1 MSWPQHQNA
10 LVVWQQKLPLMER
23 WGQRFSFNGVQKK
36 SQWNPAY
43 CPPGHHD
50 WTDVDYT
57 STVNRL
63 ERDQGRG
70 DTRAEVKNPV
80 KGKGGRLQRCWGA
93 GWWQRLSL
101 SLSLS
106 SEGAGDDSRNLQRSN
121 QETRRKPV
129 RSIRRN
135 LGRHTESGPTLLQLP
150 STITQY
156 CTDPPVLQFRTG
168 LSGAPYE
175 TLTPRHDRCML
186 PVIRI
191 CHVAW
196 QFNC

>member
-1 MSWPQHQNA
+1 MSWPQRQNA

-106 SEGAGDDSRNLQRSN
+106 LSEEGAGDDSRNLQRSN

-129 RSIRRN
+129 RSMRRN
-135 LGRHTESGPTLLQLP
+135 LRRHTESGPTFITTTLNHKPILYRP
-150 STITQY
+150 SGIAISHGTVRG
-156 CTDPPVLQFRTG
+156 PVRNPH
-168 LSGAPYE
+168 S
-175 TLTPRHDRCML
+175 
-186 PVIRI
+186 
-191 CHVAW
+191 
-196 QFNC
+196 